1 MSSST
6 SCASFLR
13 SNNMHPMDMCGR
25 STCSKSYLILS
36 HSGLVKAACVC
47 ASLFSVDPFWLT
59 RSWHF
64 LTLNDDAA
72 SLILSFGDLIGI
84 TLVQT
89 NRFPSK
95 QDSSPKH
102 ISLFFYFVVVVVVHC
117 WLFSA
122 STGPFLYPLV
132 CFFRSR
138 TSITWSPATKES
150 RAWVMEASSSRTTMV
165 ATVFKNEGFGS
176 TKSWRLW
183 HIECQVSFSN
193 LA

>member
-47 ASLFSVDPFWLT
+47 GSLFSVDPFWLT

-102 ISLFFYFVVVVVVHC
+102 ISLFFISLLLLLLLLFIVGYFPLPRVRFCIHWCV
-117 WLFSA
+117 FS
-122 STGPFLYPLV
+122 GV
-132 CFFRSR
+132 EHQ
-138 TSITWSPATKES
+138 SPEVQRQRNRELGWWKH
-150 RAWVMEASSSRTTMV
+150 
-165 ATVFKNEGFGS
+165 
-176 TKSWRLW
+176 RLQGRQW
-183 HIECQVSFSN
+183 
-193 LA
+193 